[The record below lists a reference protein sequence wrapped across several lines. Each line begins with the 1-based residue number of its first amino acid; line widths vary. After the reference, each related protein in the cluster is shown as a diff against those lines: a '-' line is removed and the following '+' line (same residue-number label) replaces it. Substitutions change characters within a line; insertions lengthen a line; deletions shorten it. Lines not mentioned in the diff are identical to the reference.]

1 MSGKLASPLSKRV
14 AVDHPMDVPGKAEH
28 DVLALEF
35 SRLPC
40 LLEQYSSWDL
50 HFSFS
55 FRSVNFSQVWAPL
68 TGHCDPAVLR
78 PSALWPGYS
87 QIPGH
92 TSSSL
97 RLERAAAA
105 WRRDSDSAGA
115 EGSGTGRTRAN
126 PRLARSCGPRRE

>member
-14 AVDHPMDVPGKAEH
+14 AVDHPMDVRGKAEH

-68 TGHCDPAVLR
+68 TGHCDPA
-78 PSALWPGYS
+78 PAFG
-87 QIPGH
+87 
-92 TSSSL
+92 SL
-97 RLERAAAA
+97 ARVQ
-105 WRRDSDSAGA
+105 SDS
-115 EGSGTGRTRAN
+115 RTHVIFT
-126 PRLARSCGPRRE
+126 